1 MLNVLKMKI
10 KRSKPVMDI
19 DEGGSYIYLS
29 LTILVPDEHVIDHM
43 YGHIIFIPLD
53 GIYIIYMLL

>member
-1 MLNVLKMKI
+1 MKI